1 MANGGWWPKHLSM
14 PTREKAAEAARQSAQ
29 RLGLRSLAS
38 GEVFRPI
45 WWAVNRWRRLAR
57 HVEAARTEG
66 MTTQSRWVGVQRVS
80 RFIAVAA
87 AIVMPVTVASRHHMM
102 AWCGVCGWILEQ
114 CVVVVI

>member
-1 MANGGWWPKHLSM
+1 
-14 PTREKAAEAARQSAQ
+14 
-29 RLGLRSLAS
+29 
-38 GEVFRPI
+38 
-45 WWAVNRWRRLAR
+45 
-57 HVEAARTEG
+57 